1 MNLEILAKVGKLLVD
16 FEMFEE
22 SLNPQ
27 QKQHL
32 RELLHEIRDIAMKIV
47 TAYSLQLETNE
58 RRE

>member
-16 FEMFEE
+16 FEMFEK

-27 QKQHL
+27 QKQRL
-32 RELLHEIRDIAMKIV
+32 RKLLHEIRDIVVKVVA
-47 TAYSLQLETNE
+47 TYGLQLETNE